1 MIMDSRECERRSKP
15 SSTGESA
22 TSSSSAAA
30 APAVGHAIDVKDS
43 MPDTKLDTD
52 EGITSDSCNLKEDGC
67 STADTETDIDLTG
80 SNAKRAM
87 QMQND
92 DDESSIQ
99 SQSQIQE
106 TTFPQQLMDLIESET
121 TDDNA
126 VTVHGQKAIE
136 WLSKGDKFIIRDKVA
151 LESRVLP
158 NYFNNK
164 CKFMSFVR
172 KLYRWGFRQVEKDF
186 SSGKMIFKHK
196 HFTRGDKKKCL
207 AMRSIVNVKKPPA
220 SSVVAMNVSSNR
232 RQGYRDHGLPNP
244 NPYAG
249 DVVSN
254 HHLQSNRHIHG
265 GDNSTLSNLGHGGT
279 HNMLGRRVNPGLP
292 MNYGLSMQMQLP
304 HSNYLHNGLNWT
316 VPVPVPG
323 LVHNRSEVTQRP
335 SITASMVAALHANQ
349 GHSTANTVSQPSAG
363 LRNYIGRSAEE
374 VNLAALIMNEDPT
387 IDAWGALQLAKRHLN
402 GTPAT
407 SDLRR
412 PN

>member
-1 MIMDSRECERRSKP
+1 MNDHDSNIKCERRSKP

-30 APAVGHAIDVKDS
+30 APAVDHAIDVKDS

-126 VTVHGQKAIE
+126 VTVHDQKAIE

-172 KLYRWGFRQVEKDF
+172 KLYR
-186 SSGKMIFKHK
+186 
-196 HFTRGDKKKCL
+196 
-207 AMRSIVNVKKPPA
+207 
-220 SSVVAMNVSSNR
+220 
-232 RQGYRDHGLPNP
+232 
-244 NPYAG
+244 
-249 DVVSN
+249 
-254 HHLQSNRHIHG
+254 
-265 GDNSTLSNLGHGGT
+265 
-279 HNMLGRRVNPGLP
+279 
-292 MNYGLSMQMQLP
+292 
-304 HSNYLHNGLNWT
+304 
-316 VPVPVPG
+316 
-323 LVHNRSEVTQRP
+323 
-335 SITASMVAALHANQ
+335 
-349 GHSTANTVSQPSAG
+349 
-363 LRNYIGRSAEE
+363 
-374 VNLAALIMNEDPT
+374 
-387 IDAWGALQLAKRHLN
+387 
-402 GTPAT
+402 
-407 SDLRR
+407 
-412 PN
+412 